1 MNYEQHKKA
10 VLDSMSVSNNFKKVV
25 EIMDEMDCVK
35 ALHYVRTLHE
45 MHEKRVKEIQ
55 GF

>member
-10 VLDSMSVSNNFKKVV
+10 VLESPSVSNSFKKVV
-25 EIMDEMDCVK
+25 ETMDEMDCVK
-35 ALHYVRTLHE
+35 ALHYVRALLQ
-45 MHEKRVKEIQ
+45 MHEKRVKEVQ